1 MAIRRDEN
9 TMRFLLS
16 VLFVALLSGCA
27 VLQGTPQPAPPVSD
41 HPQEIRR
48 NQTQGLQKTGAVSV
62 MVLGSPMDVEAA
74 IKAKAAAAK
83 ADYYV
88 IVMMDD
94 TIIPARW
101 YGRALL
107 YQR

>member
-1 MAIRRDEN
+1 MAIRRDEKP
-9 TMRFLLS
+9 MRVLLP
-16 VLFVALLSGCA
+16 VLFAALLSGCS
-27 VLQGTPQPAPPVSD
+27 VLQGAPQPAPPVSD
-41 HPQEIRR
+41 HPQEISR
-48 NQTQGLQKTGAVSV
+48 NQTQGLRETGAVSV
-62 MVLGSPMDVEAA
+62 TVLGSPMDVEAA

-94 TIIPARW
+94 SVIPARW

-107 YQR
+107 YRR